1 MHLRATL
8 PVLLAARDAPQPR
21 VNEQEGRCP
30 LASVE
35 CHEFIVHERQLRWQ
49 QLQRIEIDAKVN
61 RISLDLFRNI
71 VATDLATHRGG
82 SSPSFEGQAYAPAAS
97 AFA

>member
-21 VNEQEGRCP
+21 VDEQEGRCP

-35 CHEFIVHERQLRWQ
+35 CHEFIVHERQVRWQ
-49 QLQRIEIDAKVN
+49 QLQRIEIDAKV
-61 RISLDLFRNI
+61 RISLDLCRNI
-71 VATDLATHRGG
+71 VAADLATHRGG
-82 SSPSFEGQAYAPAAS
+82 SSPSFDGQAYAPAAS
-97 AFA
+97 VFA